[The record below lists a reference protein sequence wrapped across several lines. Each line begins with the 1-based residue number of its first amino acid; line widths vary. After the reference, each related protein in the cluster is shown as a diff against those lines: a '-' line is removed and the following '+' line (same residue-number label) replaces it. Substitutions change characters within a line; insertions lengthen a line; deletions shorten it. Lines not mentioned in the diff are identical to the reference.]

1 MGTTPLNIGNE
12 ILSTTMHITMKEF
25 RDGLHLATA
34 FLDAQERVHGKAQPS
49 QEGGSRIIQPV
60 VLAKHSNTTALDSG
74 YERID
79 LSASDVSRPAVYDFA
94 HVVKPVVISMEEEL
108 INAGKARVIAM
119 AEMRTKAVANEMR
132 REFVQQLVAGGVPQ
146 WSNKWA
152 TLNGVDFSTG
162 FFELAAQDNFVG
174 GLSKST
180 FSRAAGITGW
190 NNQYADGLGSFNA
203 NGLSALYDLKVET
216 NAVSSS
222 GPVDIILASKAGFK
236 NLKRALQAGE
246 RYIDES
252 KLDGGRMAQY
262 WDGVRIEVEP
272 QMPAGTAAP
281 GPATAADPIS
291 FYFINSK
298 DVYVMWDPMG
308 YFFLEDFETVSG
320 EYDVRAAKMRCRGQ
334 LVAAALGSSGLAF
347 DLEAF

>member
-1 MGTTPLNIGNE
+1 MGTTSLTIGNE

-60 VLAKHSNTTALDSG
+60 TLAVHSNTTALDSG

-79 LSASDVSRPAVYDFA
+79 LSAADVSRPAVYDFA

-119 AEMRTKAVANEMR
+119 AEMRTKSVANEMR
-132 REFVQQLVAGGVPQ
+132 REFVKQLVAGGVPQ
-146 WSNKWA
+146 WQNKWS
-152 TLNGVDFSTG
+152 TLNGVDYAAG
-162 FFELAAQDNFVG
+162 FLEENAVGSQTNSVG
-174 GLSKST
+174 GLSKT
-180 FSRAAGITGW
+180 TYALTTGW
-190 NNQYADGLGSFNA
+190 QNQTYDGAGSFNA
-203 NGLSALYDLKVET
+203 NGLAGLYDIKVET
-216 NAVSSS
+216 NAVSAS
-222 GPVDIILASKAGFK
+222 GPLDIILASKNGFK
-236 NLKRALQAGE
+236 NLKRSLQAQE
-246 RYIDES
+246 RYMDES
-252 KLDGGRMAQY
+252 KLDGGRMAQF

-272 QMPAGTAAP
+272 QMPNAGTST
-281 GPATAADPIS
+281 TANPIS
-291 FYFINSK
+291 FYFLNSK
-298 DVYVMWDPMG
+298 DIYVMWDPMG

-334 LVAAALGSSGLAF
+334 LVAAALGSSGVAV

>member
-1 MGTTPLNIGNE
+1 MGTTSLTIGNE

-25 RDGLHLATA
+25 RDGLHLSTA

-79 LSASDVSRPAVYDFA
+79 LSAADVSRPAVYDFA

-146 WSNKWA
+146 WQNKWS
-152 TLNGVDFSTG
+152 TLNGISGFASSAAG
-162 FFELAAQDNFVG
+162 FFEENAPGGQTNFVG

-180 FSRAAGITGW
+180 FGPAAGVTGW
-190 NNQYADGLGSFNA
+190 NNQVANGANSFNA
-203 NGLSALYDLKVET
+203 NGLNALYDLKVET
-216 NAVSSS
+216 NAVSAS
-222 GPVDIILASKAGFK
+222 GPVDIILASKNGFK
-236 NLKRALQAGE
+236 NLKRALQASE
-246 RYIDES
+246 RYMDDS

-272 QMPAGTAAP
+272 QMPVSGGTYKA
-281 GPATAADPIS
+281 S

-334 LVAAALGSSGLAF
+334 LVAAALGSSGLAY
-347 DLEAF
+347 DLENF

>member
-1 MGTTPLNIGNE
+1 MGTTSLTIGNE

-60 VLAKHSNTTALDSG
+60 TLAVHSNTTALDSG

-79 LSASDVSRPAVYDFA
+79 LSAADVSRPAVYDFA

-119 AEMRTKAVANEMR
+119 AEMRTKSVANEMR
-132 REFVQQLVAGGVPQ
+132 REFVKQLVAGGVPQ
-146 WSNKWA
+146 WQNKWT
-152 TLNGVDFSTG
+152 TLNGIDYSTG
-162 FFELAAQDNFVG
+162 MLEENAVGSQTNSVG

-180 FSRAAGITGW
+180 YALTTGW
-190 NNQYADGLGSFNA
+190 QNQTFNGAGSFNA
-203 NGLSALYDLKVET
+203 NGLAGLYDLKVET
-216 NAVSSS
+216 NAVSAS
-222 GPVDIILASKAGFK
+222 GPIDIILASKNGFK
-236 NLKRALQAGE
+236 NLKRTLQANE
-246 RYIDES
+246 RYMDDS
-252 KLDGGRMAQY
+252 KLDGGRMAQF

-272 QMPAGTAAP
+272 QMPNAGTTT
-281 GPATAADPIS
+281 TASPIS

-298 DVYVMWDPMG
+298 DIYVMWDPMG

-334 LVAAALGSSGLAF
+334 LVAAALGSSGLAYG
-347 DLEAF
+347 LEAF

>member
-1 MGTTPLNIGNE
+1 MGTTSLTIGNE

-79 LSASDVSRPAVYDFA
+79 LSAADVSRPAVYDFA

-146 WSNKWA
+146 WSNKWS
-152 TLNGVDFSTG
+152 TLNGVDYSTG
-162 FFELAAQDNFVG
+162 FLELATQNNLVG
-174 GLSKST
+174 GLDKAIYSV
-180 FSRAAGITGW
+180 AAGVTGW
-190 NNQYADGLGSFNA
+190 NNQHADGAGSFNA
-203 NGLSALYDLKVET
+203 NGLNALYDLKVET
-216 NAVSSS
+216 NAVSAS
-222 GPVDIILASKAGFK
+222 GPIDIILASKDGFK
-236 NLKRALQAGE
+236 NLKRALQASE
-246 RYIDES
+246 RYMDDS

-272 QMPAGTAAP
+272 QMPTAGTS
-281 GPATAADPIS
+281 TSADPIS
-291 FYFINSK
+291 FYFLNSK
-298 DVYVMWDPMG
+298 DIYVMWDPMG

-334 LVAAALGSSGLAF
+334 LVAAALGSSGLAY

>member
-1 MGTTPLNIGNE
+1 MGTTSLTIGNE

-79 LSASDVSRPAVYDFA
+79 LSAADVSRPAVYDFA

-146 WSNKWA
+146 WSNKWS
-152 TLNGVDFSTG
+152 TLNGVDYSTG
-162 FFELAAQDNFVG
+162 FLELSTQNNLVG
-174 GLSKST
+174 GLDKST
-180 FSRAAGITGW
+180 YSVAAGVTGW
-190 NNQYADGLGSFNA
+190 NNQHADGAGSFNA
-203 NGLSALYDLKVET
+203 NGLNALYDLKVET
-216 NAVSSS
+216 NAVSAS
-222 GPVDIILASKAGFK
+222 GPIDIILASKDGFK
-236 NLKRALQAGE
+236 NLKRALQASE
-246 RYIDES
+246 RYMDDS

-272 QMPAGTAAP
+272 QMPVSGGTYKA
-281 GPATAADPIS
+281 S

-334 LVAAALGSSGLAF
+334 LVAAALGSSGLAYNLDTF
-347 DLEAF
+347 

>member
-1 MGTTPLNIGNE
+1 MGTTSLTIGNE

-60 VLAKHSNTTALDSG
+60 TLAVHSNTTALDSG

-79 LSASDVSRPAVYDFA
+79 LSAADVSRPAVYDFA

-119 AEMRTKAVANEMR
+119 AEMRTKSVANEMR
-132 REFVQQLVAGGVPQ
+132 REFVKQLVAGGVPQ
-146 WSNKWA
+146 WQNKWS
-152 TLNGVDFSTG
+152 TLNGVDYATG
-162 FFELAAQDNFVG
+162 FLEENAVGSQGNSVG
-174 GLSKST
+174 GLSKT
-180 FSRAAGITGW
+180 TYALTTGW
-190 NNQYADGLGSFNA
+190 QNQSFDGLGSFNA
-203 NGLSALYDLKVET
+203 NGLSGLYDIKVET
-216 NAVSSS
+216 NAVSAS
-222 GPVDIILASKAGFK
+222 GPLDIILASKNGFK
-236 NLKRALQAGE
+236 NLKRTLQAQE
-246 RYIDES
+246 RYMDDS
-252 KLDGGRMAQY
+252 KLDGGRMAQF

-272 QMPAGTAAP
+272 QMPNAGTNT
-281 GPATAADPIS
+281 TANPIS
-291 FYFINSK
+291 FYFLNSK
-298 DVYVMWDPMG
+298 DIYVMWDPMG

-334 LVAAALGSSGLAF
+334 LVAAALGSSGLAV